1 MKSRTRFSK
10 KKRGIECLNCGQP
23 LSPRDNFCSNCG
35 QVNDDLP
42 ISIKQF
48 ISDFFA
54 GFLNFDSRFFKTF
67 GPLLFKPG
75 KVPKDYI
82 EGKRMKYVNPFQLYL
97 NVTIV
102 FFLITG
108 IFSAIDRYTV
118 AEPDKIMASS
128 ENDTLKIEKPVISI
142 INDTLQKRGMDHANT
157 LKDLLIKR
165 MDSVLEDRKLLD
177 ILKNDSIPKKEKD
190 SVFLAF
196 YNSNLEYV
204 AGFLNVNKIKDW
216 KEIEK
221 ISDFQQ
227 YSSDHMKKVLSN
239 NNIAYEIPQKAA
251 ISVDD
256 QFIKLLIGESVF
268 KTMNVFMKYD
278 EEHPDIT
285 PAQALKNLGFE
296 INRWNMFYY
305 KKSQDVNK
313 FKKDEAFREAWV
325 DSIVSKISIALFFLL
340 PIFTFFIWLIY
351 IRGSKNY
358 TEHLV
363 FVFSVQ
369 TVFFLL
375 MIFFT
380 VFNRV
385 LKTDLGMVL
394 FFPIFLF
401 YLERAMKRFYGQ
413 HWIKTILKF
422 FILNTVYVAL
432 AIIGLV
438 IISFLAFVLQ

>member
-142 INDTLQKRGMDHANT
+142 LNDTLQKRGMDRANT

-268 KTMNVFMKYD
+268 KTMNVSMKYD

-285 PAQALKNLGFE
+285 
-296 INRWNMFYY
+296 
-305 KKSQDVNK
+305 
-313 FKKDEAFREAWV
+313 
-325 DSIVSKISIALFFLL
+325 
-340 PIFTFFIWLIY
+340 
-351 IRGSKNY
+351 
-358 TEHLV
+358 
-363 FVFSVQ
+363 
-369 TVFFLL
+369 
-375 MIFFT
+375 
-380 VFNRV
+380 
-385 LKTDLGMVL
+385 
-394 FFPIFLF
+394 
-401 YLERAMKRFYGQ
+401 
-413 HWIKTILKF
+413 
-422 FILNTVYVAL
+422 
-432 AIIGLV
+432 
-438 IISFLAFVLQ
+438 